1 MVFIQ
6 SVKQKYDPSWVY
18 VTNNCEFCM
27 LCPNNEQC
35 TNSQVQ
41 RENTN
46 QEQDKH
52 EPLKKEIIVLKKQ
65 QYRNHSSPPI
75 QFYQNFKKIKEI
87 QSAVHELKSAKKT
100 EPIHAHSLR
109 TTQMPPNCHCD

>member
-1 MVFIQ
+1 M
-6 SVKQKYDPSWVY
+6 S
-18 VTNNCEFCM
+18 CR
-27 LCPNNEQC
+27 NNEQC

-52 EPLKKEIIVLKKQ
+52 EPLKKRNNSLKKNNIVITRVRQ
-65 QYRNHSSPPI
+65 FSSI
-75 QFYQNFKKIKEI
+75 RTLKNEGNSIRISRVKISQKKP
-87 QSAVHELKSAKKT
+87 

-109 TTQMPPNCHCD
+109 TTQMPPDCHCN